1 MTAVGKILVFFNLI
15 FSLVVGAFVVF
26 TYISQTHWAHEY
38 NDLAQRYAVVD
49 ASNAAYQKQH
59 QQDQD
64 YAKLFN
70 DQVLKDGELEK
81 MTGLQASDTVPDKLD
96 KIKKT
101 LKAALDE
108 AKDKGQKLKDKGDEL
123 TTAQTKLDAQ
133 ESALAGARAEADKHQ
148 TETADTRTRLAA
160 EEKKS
165 LAMITELGHEHDLM
179 VKYKIDFDT
188 ANLRAEQLE
197 KENDKLA
204 RDNQRL
210 VANGGSA
217 TTALKPKEGPNP
229 PLDSVE
235 GMVSEVDPSG
245 LVRITIGSDAGLVT
259 GNTLE
264 VYRLNTLVPDQSK
277 YLGRIRLIQ
286 VRNTEAVGQLMGKPT
301 APPQAGDTVSSRI
314 VGG

>member
-26 TYISQTHWAHEY
+26 TYISQTHWAHDY
-38 NDLAQRYAVVD
+38 NDLAQRFAVVD

-64 YAKLFN
+64 YAKDFN
-70 DQVLKDGELEK
+70 DKVLKDGTLEK
-81 MTGLQASDTVPDKLD
+81 MAGLQASDTVPEKLD

-101 LKAALDE
+101 LTAALDE
-108 AKDKGQKLKDKGDEL
+108 AKDKGQKLKDKSDEL
-123 TTAQTKLDAQ
+123 TAAQTKLDAQ
-133 ESALAGARAEADKHQ
+133 DAALSGARAEADKHQ
-148 TETADTRTRLAA
+148 AETADTRTRLAT
-160 EEKKS
+160 EEKKN
-165 LAMITELGHEHDLM
+165 LDMVKELGAEHDLM

-188 ANLRAEQLE
+188 ANLRAQQLE

-217 TTALKPKEGPNP
+217 GAGMKKDGLNP

-235 GMVSEVDPSG
+235 GVVSEVDPTG
-245 LVRITIGSDAGLVT
+245 LIRISIGSDAGLTT

-286 VRNTEAVGQLMGKPT
+286 VRNTEAVGQLMGKPA

-314 VGG
+314 AGG